1 MSSPAKMQTVGEAT
15 SSIQGVVQST
25 FSSLANSLSLP
36 QLRDSFFQNIIYIL
50 IVIIILVG
58 ILVYIQMVGVDSVN
72 PLSLP
77 PTKEVR
83 KIEIQKVVEG
93 FDMEQTGG
101 LEETS
106 TNVNLV
112 GGIDRLFNIGSGQ
125 DGDLYENNYDSMYHG
140 QYDNQ
145 YSSNNHILD
154 ELTELTTDVFHNEPP
169 RKNKR
174 NND

>member
-15 SSIQGVVQST
+15 SSIKGVFQST
-25 FSSLANSLSLP
+25 FSGLANTLKLP

-58 ILVYIQMVGVDSVN
+58 ILIYIQMVGMNSVN
-72 PLSLP
+72 PLNLP

-93 FDMEQTGG
+93 FDMEQNNGIQDSSASLG
-101 LEETS
+101 
-106 TNVNLV
+106 LV
-112 GGIDRLFNIGSGQ
+112 GEV
-125 DGDLYENNYDSMYHG
+125 DGNLYENNYDSLYHG
-140 QYDNQ
+140 QYDN
-145 YSSNNHILD
+145 D
-154 ELTELTTDVFHNEPP
+154 LTDLTSDVFNNDPP
-169 RKNKR
+169 KKNKR